1 MLGHAAELRLHL
13 RGVVIAIMFFV
24 SELFRT
30 KECSAEALEERAVV
44 AL

>member
-24 SELFRT
+24 SELLSNQGMLCRG
-30 KECSAEALEERAVV
+30 S
-44 AL
+44 